1 VLLKAFPARQR
12 GIGDLTLSY
21 ELREI
26 KNLVDK
32 EHDFAYSDTNG
43 LYLPR
48 AITNSWR
55 MIPPTHSDDKT
66 LRVIHRL
73 NALGSL
79 YYHATV
85 VLGKHKF
92 QKNPNRDQN
101 LHYQMCHVVEK
112 DGLKEV
118 IEIPRD
124 HFKSTVYSEC
134 YPSWRA
140 LPFTNQDEDYMRSF
154 GYGDRWIQWMRYVHR
169 QDIRILLVS
178 EVINNAKKLG
188 VRLQAHYS
196 DNALFR
202 YLFPEI
208 LPDSSCTQNDESFH
222 QMRSKTGK
230 QQGEGTF
237 DFIGVGSALQS
248 RHYDA
253 IVQDDLVGRAAFES
267 DTTMQKTI
275 EYHQLLV
282 GAFDA
287 AIDDGGRDN
296 DEIVV
301 GNRWSYK
308 DLNSYIRSNEQYFN
322 FTTHSALGGCC
333 GLHPI
338 GVPIFPEAFNIEKLA
353 RYKKRL
359 GSYLFSCQ
367 YLNVPINP
375 AEVKFDKKNL
385 RYYEFVKDPSYT
397 YTDTSL
403 FNKSGTRTRTKVT
416 IHHKVRE
423 GDVEEDIAPRNLKR
437 YLIADPNHSGN
448 EGRCRNAITVTGVS
462 ENPSRI
468 YLLDVWAK
476 SSSMEEFIETMLHL
490 AVEVWKLD
498 AIHLETIAAQKVLK
512 YHMEY
517 IIKERA
523 RDDPRYAALR
533 IVELKTPKTANA
545 KKMRIDG
552 LGPIFERGEFW
563 INSFGMEEFHEEFE
577 TYPNGKLVDVLDTL
591 GYGPT
596 IWDFDTNTEDI
607 EREILVRKNQYKRNI
622 RNTVMGY
629 Q

>member
-1 VLLKAFPARQR
+1 MSYTQK
-12 GIGDLTLSY
+12 DLQDAL
-21 ELREI
+21 
-26 KNLVDK
+26 DK
-32 EHDFAYSDTNG
+32 SNEFAYSETGG

-48 AITNSWR
+48 SVTNSWQV
-55 MIPPTHSDDKT
+55 IPPIHNDEKT

-73 NALGSL
+73 NALGSF
-79 YYHATV
+79 YYHATQI
-85 VLGKHKF
+85 LGKTKF
-92 QKNPNRDQN
+92 QKNPDPLLN
-101 LHYQMCHVVEK
+101 LHYQMCKVVEK

-134 YPSWRA
+134 FPSWRA
-140 LPFTNQDEDYMRSF
+140 LPFTAEDEHYMSSL
-154 GYGDRWIQWMRYVHR
+154 GYGDRFIQWMKFAHN

-188 VRLQAHYS
+188 VRLSGHYQ
-196 DNALFR
+196 DNAKFR
-202 YLFPEI
+202 YIFPEI
-208 LPDSSCTQNDESFH
+208 LPDSSCTWNDESLH
-222 QMRSKTGK
+222 QKRTKLGNI
-230 QQGEGTF
+230 QGEGTF

-248 RHYDA
+248 RHYDMV
-253 IVQDDLVGRAAFES
+253 IQDDLVGRAAFES

-296 DEIVV
+296 DEIIV

-333 GLHPI
+333 SLHPF
-338 GVPIFPEAFNIEKLA
+338 GTPIFPEAFNLEKLA

-375 AEVKFDKKNL
+375 AEVKFKLSDIRRYQLIRDYTETALYAAPFGKDK
-385 RYYEFVKDPSYT
+385 EVKSKP
-397 YTDTSL
+397 
-403 FNKSGTRTRTKVT
+403 KIMIR
-416 IHHKVRE
+416 HKVLD

-437 YLIADPNHSGN
+437 YIIADPNHSGN
-448 EGRCRNAITVTGVS
+448 DGRCRHAITVTGIA
-462 ENPSRI
+462 ENPRRV

-476 SSSMEEFIETMLHL
+476 SCGTDEFIETLLNM
-490 AVEVWKLD
+490 AVAWKTD
-498 AIHLETIAAQKVLK
+498 TIHLETIAAQKYLK
-512 YHMEY
+512 YHLDY
-517 IIKERA
+517 ILKERA
-523 RDDPRYAALR
+523 RDDYRLKNIKVA
-533 IVELKTPKTANA
+533 ELKTPKTANA

-563 INSFGMEEFHEEFE
+563 MCDTAMDEFIEELEA
-577 TYPNGKLVDVLDTL
+577 YPSGKLIDVLDTL
-591 GYGPT
+591 GYGPSV
-596 IWDFDTNTEDI
+596 WDFDTNTEEI
-607 EREILVRKNQYKRNI
+607 ELEIFRRREQYKRQI
-622 RNTVMGY
+622 RNTFAGA
-629 Q
+629 

>member
-1 VLLKAFPARQR
+1 MSYTQK
-12 GIGDLTLSY
+12 DLQDAL
-21 ELREI
+21 
-26 KNLVDK
+26 DK
-32 EHDFAYSDTNG
+32 SNEFAYSETGG

-48 AITNSWR
+48 TVTNSWQV
-55 MIPPTHSDDKT
+55 IPPIHNDEKT

-73 NALGSL
+73 NALGSF
-79 YYHATV
+79 YYHATQI
-85 VLGKHKF
+85 LGKTKF
-92 QKNPNRDQN
+92 QKNPDPQLN
-101 LHYQMCHVVEK
+101 LHYQMCKVVEK

-134 YPSWRA
+134 FPSWRA
-140 LPFTNQDEDYMRSF
+140 LPFTSEDEHYMRSL
-154 GYGDRWIQWMRYVHR
+154 GYGDRFIQWMKFAHN

-188 VRLQAHYS
+188 VRLSGHYQ
-196 DNALFR
+196 DNAKFR
-202 YLFPEI
+202 YIFPEI
-208 LPDSSCTQNDESFH
+208 LPDSSCTWNDESLH
-222 QMRSKTGK
+222 QKRTKLGNI
-230 QQGEGTF
+230 QGEGTF

-248 RHYDA
+248 RHYDMV
-253 IVQDDLVGRAAFES
+253 IQDDLVGRAAFES
-267 DTTMQKTI
+267 DTTMLKTI

-296 DEIVV
+296 DEIIV

-333 GLHPI
+333 SLHPF
-338 GVPIFPEAFNIEKLA
+338 GTPIFPEAFNLEKLA

-375 AEVKFDKKNL
+375 AEVKFKLSDIRRYQLIRDWTETAMYSAPFGKDK
-385 RYYEFVKDPSYT
+385 EVKSKP
-397 YTDTSL
+397 
-403 FNKSGTRTRTKVT
+403 KIMIR
-416 IHHKVRE
+416 HKVLD

-437 YLIADPNHSGN
+437 YIIADPNHSGN
-448 EGRCRNAITVTGVS
+448 DGRCRHAITITGIA
-462 ENPSRI
+462 ENPRRV

-476 SSSMEEFIETMLHL
+476 SCGTDEFIETLLNM
-490 AVEVWKLD
+490 AVSWKTD
-498 AIHLETIAAQKVLK
+498 DIHLETIAAQKYLK
-512 YHMEY
+512 YHLDY
-517 IIKERA
+517 ILKERA
-523 RDDPRYAALR
+523 RDDYRLKNIK

-563 INSFGMEEFHEEFE
+563 MCDTGMDEFIEELEA
-577 TYPNGKLVDVLDTL
+577 YPSGKLIDVLDTL
-591 GYGPT
+591 GYGPSV
-596 IWDFDTNTEDI
+596 WDFDTNTEEI
-607 EREILVRKNQYKRNI
+607 EDEILRRREQYKRQI
-622 RNTVMGY
+622 RNTFAGA
-629 Q
+629 

>member
-1 VLLKAFPARQR
+1 MSYTQKDLQDVL
-12 GIGDLTLSY
+12 
-21 ELREI
+21 
-26 KNLVDK
+26 DK
-32 EHDFAYSDTNG
+32 SDEFAYSETGG
-43 LYLPR
+43 LYLPSSVTR
-48 AITNSWR
+48 SWNI
-55 MIPPTHSDDKT
+55 IPPSHPDDKT

-73 NALGSL
+73 NSLGSL
-79 YYHATV
+79 YYFATV
-85 VLGKHKF
+85 VLKKRKF
-92 QKNPNRDQN
+92 QKNPIAEQN
-101 LHYQMCHVVEK
+101 LHYQMCKVVEK

-124 HFKSTVYSEC
+124 HFKSTVYSEV
-134 YPSWRA
+134 YPMWRA
-140 LPFTNQDEDYMRSF
+140 LPFSNQDELYMRSM
-154 GYGDRWIQWMRYVHR
+154 GYNDRYIQWMRFVHN

-178 EVINNAKKLG
+178 EVITNAKKLG
-188 VRLQAHYS
+188 VRISSTYS
-196 DNALFR
+196 DNDFFK

-222 QMRSKTGK
+222 HMRTAAGRI
-230 QQGEGTF
+230 QGEGTY

-248 RHYDA
+248 RHYDLV
-253 IVQDDLVGRAAFES
+253 IQDDLVGRAAYES
-267 DTTMQKTI
+267 ETTMQKTI

-308 DLNSYIRSNEQYFN
+308 DLNSYIRANEQYFN

-333 GLHPI
+333 SLHPF
-338 GVPIFPEAFNIEKLA
+338 GTPIFPEAFNIEKLA

-375 AEVKFDKKNL
+375 AEIKFELKHL
-385 RYYEFVKDPSYT
+385 RRYEFIKDLAYS

-403 FNKSGTRTRTKVT
+403 FNKSTTRVRHKVL

-437 YLIADPNHSGN
+437 YMIADPNHSGN
-448 EGRCRNAITVTGVS
+448 EGRCRHAITVTGIA
-462 ENPSRI
+462 ENPRRV

-476 SSSMEEFIETMLHL
+476 SCGTDEFIEQMLHL

-498 AIHLETIAAQKVLK
+498 EIHLETIAAQKYLK
-512 YHMEY
+512 YHLDY
-517 IIKERA
+517 IIKEKA
-523 RDDPRYAALR
+523 STDSRYQNLK

-545 KKMRIDG
+545 KIMRIDG

-563 INSFGMEEFHEEFE
+563 INSFGMEEFLEEFE
-577 TYPNGKLVDVLDTL
+577 SYPAGKLRDVLDTL
-591 GYGPT
+591 GYGPQV
-596 IWDFDTNTEDI
+596 WDFDTNTDEI
-607 EREILVRKNQYKRNI
+607 EIEILKRREQYKRNI
-622 RNTVMGY
+622 RNSNLGL

>member
-1 VLLKAFPARQR
+1 MSYTQKDLQDVL
-12 GIGDLTLSY
+12 DSSNEY
-21 ELREI
+21 
-26 KNLVDK
+26 
-32 EHDFAYSDTNG
+32 AYSETGG

-48 AITNSWR
+48 EVTNSWVV
-55 MIPPTHSDDKT
+55 IPPTHSDEKT
-66 LRVIHRL
+66 MRTIHRL
-73 NALGSL
+73 NSLGSL
-79 YYHATV
+79 YYFATV

-92 QKNPNRDQN
+92 QRNPIAEQN
-101 LHYQMCHVVEK
+101 LHYQMCRVVEK

-134 YPSWRA
+134 YPMWRA
-140 LPFTNQDEDYMRSF
+140 LPFSYEDELYMRNM
-154 GYGDRWIQWMRYVHR
+154 GYGDRWIQWMKYCHN
-169 QDIRILLVS
+169 QDIRILIVS

-188 VRLQAHYS
+188 VRFYGHYR
-196 DNALFR
+196 DNALFK

-208 LPDSSCTQNDESFH
+208 LPDGSCTQNDESLH
-222 QMRSKTGK
+222 QMRTKAGRV
-230 QQGEGTF
+230 QGEGTF

-248 RHYDA
+248 RHYDMV
-253 IVQDDLVGRAAFES
+253 IQDDLVGRAAFES

-296 DEIVV
+296 DEIIV

-308 DLNSYIRSNEQYFN
+308 DLNSYIRANEQYFN

-333 GLHPI
+333 ALHPF
-338 GVPIFPEAFNIEKLA
+338 GAPIFPEAFNLEKLA

-375 AEVKFDKKNL
+375 AEIKFQLKNL
-385 RYYEFVKDPSYT
+385 RRYEFVTDPDFT
-397 YTDTSL
+397 YTDTL
-403 FNKSGTRTRTKVT
+403 PFDTKGKTRTRRKV
-416 IHHKVRE
+416 IIRHKVRE

-437 YLIADPNHSGN
+437 YMIVDPNHSGN
-448 EGRCRNAITVTGVS
+448 DGRCRHAITVTGIA
-462 ENPSRI
+462 ENPRRV

-476 SSSMEEFIETMLHL
+476 ACGTDEFIGVMLDL
-490 AVEVWKLD
+490 AVNVWKLD
-498 AIHLETIAAQKVLK
+498 CIYMETIAAQKYLK

-517 IIKERA
+517 MIKEKA
-523 RDDPRYAALR
+523 RMDPRYAALK
-533 IVELKTPKTANA
+533 IIELKTPKTKDA

-563 INSFGMEEFHEEFE
+563 LNSFGMEEFIEEFE
-577 TYPNGKLVDVLDTL
+577 TYPAGKLVDVLDTL
-591 GYGPT
+591 GYGLQV
-596 IWDFDTNTEDI
+596 WDFDTDTEEI
-607 EREILVRKNQYKRNI
+607 ELEILKRKEQYKRNI
-622 RNTVMGY
+622 RNSISGY
-629 Q
+629 

>member
-1 VLLKAFPARQR
+1 MSYTQQDLKDVFDKA
-12 GIGDLTLSY
+12 DEY
-21 ELREI
+21 EYNE
-26 KNLVDK
+26 
-32 EHDFAYSDTNG
+32 TGG

-48 AITNSWR
+48 SVTNSWR
-55 MIPPTHSDDKT
+55 VIPPVHQDEKT
-66 LRVIHRL
+66 LRTIHRL
-73 NALGSL
+73 NALGSF
-79 YYHATV
+79 YYHATI

-92 QKNPNRDQN
+92 QKNTDQNLN
-101 LHYQMCHVVEK
+101 LHYQMCKVVEK

-134 YPSWRA
+134 FPSWRA
-140 LPFTNQDEDYMRSF
+140 LPYSNEDEDYMRSL
-154 GYGDRWIQWMRYVHR
+154 GYGDRFIQWMRYCHK

-178 EVINNAKKLG
+178 EVITNAKKLG
-188 VRLQAHYS
+188 VRLQSHYN
-196 DNALFR
+196 DNALFK

-208 LPDSSCTQNDESFH
+208 LPDASCTQNDESFH
-222 QMRSKTGK
+222 QMRTKAGK
-230 QQGEGTF
+230 IQGEGTF

-248 RHYDA
+248 RHYD
-253 IVQDDLVGRAAFES
+253 IVVQDDLVGRSAYES
-267 DTTMQKTI
+267 ETTMQKTI

-333 GLHPI
+333 SLHPF
-338 GVPIFPEAFNIEKLA
+338 GTPIFPEAFNLEKLA

-375 AEVKFDKKNL
+375 AEVKFQKRDL
-385 RYYEFVKDPSYT
+385 RYYEFVRDESQT
-397 YTDTSL
+397 YTDVSM
-403 FNKSGTRTRTKVT
+403 FNKVGVRQRTKVT
-416 IHHKVRE
+416 IRHKVHE
-423 GDVEEDIAPRNLKR
+423 GDVEEDVAPRNLKR
-437 YLIADPNHSGN
+437 YMIADPNHSGN
-448 EGRCRNAITVTGVS
+448 DGRCRHAITVTGVA
-462 ENPSRI
+462 ENPRRV

-476 SSSMEEFIETMLHL
+476 SVGTDEFIETMLYL

-498 AIHLETIAAQKVLK
+498 EIHLETIAAQKYLK
-512 YHMEY
+512 YHMDY

-523 RDDPRYAALR
+523 RDDERYARLK

-552 LGPIFERGEFW
+552 LGPIFQRGEFW
-563 INSFGMEEFHEEFE
+563 VNSRGMEEFFEEFE
-577 TYPNGKLVDVLDTL
+577 TYPTGKLVDVLDTL
-591 GYGPT
+591 GYGPSV
-596 IWDFDTNTEDI
+596 WDFDTNTDEI
-607 EREILVRKNQYKRNI
+607 EFEILKRKRQYERTVRS
-622 RNTVMGY
+622 THLGY
-629 Q
+629 